1 MQCPKCYSSMSRVDD
16 ETVDVTIHRCDHCFG
31 LHIERLTRSTLDDMI
46 VAVAFDIGDDAETE
60 LDEMMYV
67 DCPRCD
73 LMMDQQLNESP
84 RVKIE
89 VCEACNGVFLDAG
102 ELRRYTEPSLLESFR
117 SLLPE

>member
-1 MQCPKCYSSMSRVDD
+1 MLQQPQQGRY
-16 ETVDVTIHRCDHCFG
+16 ETLDVTIHRCDNCSG

-46 VAVAFDIGDDAETE
+46 VAVAFDIGDDADID

-73 LMMDQQLNESP
+73 LMMDQQLNELP

-102 ELRRYTEPSLLESFR
+102 ELRRYT
-117 SLLPE
+117 